1 MTSERKAAS
10 NRINGRKSRGPRT
23 AAGKARASRNAVRHG
38 LAAFGHVT
46 NPALFETIAQ
56 MAKAVCA
63 DDTNPSLFEQ
73 ALVIAENEMWLGCR
87 TAESIARIERLQ
99 DATAI
104 ALVKGDNSLAIAQ
117 ARFDELKR
125 ADCSFRILSGKP
137 LTEKEIDE
145 MAIPAWEPPCP
156 KERDEYGAM
165 HEAARDL
172 DRLRRYKRQAWSR
185 RRRALRAFIAIKMR

>member
-10 NRINGRKSRGPRT
+10 NRINGRKGRGPRT
-23 AAGKARASRNAVRHG
+23 AAGKARAGRNAVRHG
-38 LAAFGHVT
+38 LDAFGHLA

-56 MAKAVCA
+56 MAKAICGG
-63 DDTNPSLFEQ
+63 DTNPSLFEQ
-73 ALVIAENEMWLGCR
+73 ALVIAENEMWLGCI

-125 ADCSFRILSGKP
+125 VDCSFRILSGEP

-145 MAIPAWEPPCP
+145 MPIPAWEPPGP
-156 KERDEYGAM
+156 KERDEYEAM
-165 HEAARDL
+165 REAARDL
-172 DRLRRYKRQAWSR
+172 DRLRRYERRAWSR
-185 RRRALRAFIAIKMR
+185 RRRAMRAFITIKMT